1 MDDELTLAANCCGAG
16 NLSTQAVKPDNTKEA
31 RNVHNQLSV
40 QSVPVAIVEQ
50 AEEDVETLHGSIK
63 AGTVAQIVVAVIA
76 TIALIYLLKLVLVTT
91 LASIL
96 LAYVLEP
103 GVAGL
108 VRLRIPRAVGAL
120 ITVCAVLFLVVGIS
134 YFSYNR
140 ALDFVDELP
149 RYSTA
154 LRDTIGSIR
163 AKVDKLANQ
172 ARSVVEPP
180 KEHQKPVPVRV
191 EQSQGLTEAISENSS
206 TILDVL
212 LAIGFIPFLVY
223 FMLASKDHV
232 HVATVRLFPKE
243 HRLVAHRTVGRI
255 SGMIRSYILA
265 NFVVGL
271 GNALI
276 CGIVFWY
283 LGIHYFYFIGTISG
297 FVSLIPYLGVFLALF
312 PPLASGL
319 GTLYKTGL
327 ITVFI
332 TVVGMHAVT
341 MNLIFPKVIGPR
353 LSLNPL
359 AVSLS
364 LLFWSWIW
372 GAPGLIL
379 AIPILGAS
387 KIICD
392 YVDPLQS
399 LGSWLGNEAR
409 SQ

>member
-1 MDDELTLAANCCGAG
+1 LNTH
-16 NLSTQAVKPDNTKEA
+16 AVK
-31 RNVHNQLSV
+31 SV
-40 QSVPVAIVEQ
+40 QKQAGIDLQNRISDQSIPVAVVEQ
-50 AEEDVETLHGSIK
+50 AAEEVETLHGSIK
-63 AGTVAQIVVAVIA
+63 AGTIAQIVVAFIA
-76 TIALIYLLKLVLVTT
+76 IIGLIYLLKLVLVTA

-103 GVAGL
+103 AVAGL
-108 VRLRIPRAVGAL
+108 RRLRIPRTTGAL
-120 ITVCAVLFLVVGIS
+120 ITVTAALFLAVGVS

-154 LRDTIGSIR
+154 LRDTFGSMR
-163 AKVDKLANQ
+163 AKADKLANQ
-172 ARSVVEPP
+172 ARSVVEAPQAR
-180 KEHQKPVPVRV
+180 QKPVPVRI

-206 TILDVL
+206 TIADVL
-212 LAIGFIPFLVY
+212 LAIGFVPFLVY
-223 FMLASKDHV
+223 FMLAAKDHV

-255 SGMIRSYILA
+255 SGMIRIYLLA
-265 NFVVGL
+265 NLVVGL
-271 GNALI
+271 GNALV
-276 CGIVFWY
+276 CGFVFWY
-283 LGIHYFYFIGTISG
+283 IGIHYFYFIGAISG
-297 FVSLIPYLGVFLALF
+297 FVTLIPYLGVFLALL

-319 GTLYKTGL
+319 GTLHKTGM
-327 ITVFI
+327 ITVLV
-332 TVVGMHAVT
+332 TVVGMHGVT
-341 MNLIFPKVIGPR
+341 MNLIYPKFIGPR

-379 AIPILGAS
+379 AIPILGAL

-392 YVDPLQS
+392 YVDPLWN
-399 LGSWLGNEAR
+399 LGGWLGNDIR
-409 SQ
+409 SN

>member
-1 MDDELTLAANCCGAG
+1 MVPAA
-16 NLSTQAVKPDNTKEA
+16 V
-31 RNVHNQLSV
+31 
-40 QSVPVAIVEQ
+40 VEQ
-50 AEEDVETLHGSIK
+50 AAEDVETLQGSIK

-96 LAYVLEP
+96 LAYILEP
-103 GVAGL
+103 AVAGL
-108 VRLRIPRAVGAL
+108 MRLRIPRAVGAL
-120 ITVCAVLFLVVGIS
+120 ITVSAALFLAVGIS

-149 RYSTA
+149 HYSTT
-154 LRDTIGSIR
+154 LRNTIGSIR
-163 AKVDKLANQ
+163 AKADKLASQ

-180 KEHQKPVPVRV
+180 KAHQKPVPVRI
-191 EQSQGLTEAISENSS
+191 EQSQGLTEVVSENSS
-206 TILDVL
+206 TIIDVL
-212 LAIGFIPFLVY
+212 LAIGFVPFLVY

-255 SGMIRSYILA
+255 SGMIRSYLLA
-265 NFVVGL
+265 NLVVGL
-271 GNALI
+271 GNALV
-276 CGIVFWY
+276 CGFVFWF
-283 LGIHYFYFIGTISG
+283 LHIQYFYFIGAISG
-297 FVSLIPYLGVFLALF
+297 FVTLIPYLGIFFALI

-319 GTLYKTGL
+319 GTLHKAGI
-327 ITVFI
+327 ITVLA
-332 TVVGMHAVT
+332 TVVGMHGIT
-341 MNLIFPKVIGPR
+341 MNLIYPKVIGPR

-379 AIPILGAS
+379 AIPILGAL
-387 KIICD
+387 KIVCD
-392 YVDPLQS
+392 YVDPLQN
-399 LGSWLGNEAR
+399 LGSWLGNEVR
-409 SQ
+409 SN

>member
-1 MDDELTLAANCCGAG
+1 MDDASTVAANCCGAED
-16 NLSTQAVKPDNTKEA
+16 LSTHAVKPDNTKES
-31 RNVHNQLSV
+31 RDVNNQLSAR
-40 QSVPVAIVEQ
+40 SVPVAVVEHA
-50 AEEDVETLHGSIK
+50 AEEVETLHGSIK
-63 AGTVAQIVVAVIA
+63 AGTVAQIVVAFIA
-76 TIALIYLLKLVLVTT
+76 IIGLIYLLKLVLVTT

-103 GVAGL
+103 AVAGL
-108 VRLRIPRAVGAL
+108 LRLHIPRSVGAL
-120 ITVCAVLFLVVGIS
+120 ITVSFALLLALGIT

-140 ALDFVDELP
+140 ALDFADELP
-149 RYSTA
+149 HYSTA
-154 LRDTIGSIR
+154 LRNSLESIR
-163 AKVDKLANQ
+163 AKADKLADQ
-172 ARSVVEPP
+172 ARSVVEAP
-180 KEHQKPVPVRV
+180 KAHQKPVPVRI
-191 EQSQGLTEAISENSS
+191 EQSPGLTEIISENSS
-206 TILDVL
+206 TIAEVL
-212 LAIGFIPFLVY
+212 LAVGFVPFLVY

-271 GNALI
+271 GNALV

-297 FVSLIPYLGVFLALF
+297 FVTLIPYLGVFLALF

-319 GTLYKTGL
+319 GILHKTGL
-327 ITVFI
+327 ITVFM

-341 MNLIFPKVIGPR
+341 MNLIYPKVIGPR

-372 GAPGLIL
+372 GALGLIL
-379 AIPILGAS
+379 AIPILGAL

-392 YVDPLQS
+392 YVEPLQN
-399 LGSWLGNEAR
+399 LGSWLGNEIR

>member
-1 MDDELTLAANCCGAG
+1 MDVRSILAADYSGPGDLNKHAITSNETREASHPQNQFTEHSGSVAVAQ
-16 NLSTQAVKPDNTKEA
+16 QA
-31 RNVHNQLSV
+31 
-40 QSVPVAIVEQ
+40 
-50 AEEDVETLHGSIK
+50 AEEVETLQGSIK
-63 AGTVAQIVVAVIA
+63 AGTVAQIVVAIIA
-76 TIALIYLLKLVLVTT
+76 IIGLIYLLKLVLVTT

-103 GVAGL
+103 AVARL
-108 VRLRIPRAVGAL
+108 MRLRVPRAVGAL
-120 ITVCAVLFLVVGIS
+120 ITVCAALFLAVGIS

-140 ALDFVDELP
+140 VLDFVDELP
-149 RYSTA
+149 RYSTT
-154 LRDTIGSIR
+154 LRDTLGSIR
-163 AKVDKLANQ
+163 AKADRIANQ

-212 LAIGFIPFLVY
+212 LAIGFVPFLVY

-265 NFVVGL
+265 NFLVGV
-271 GNALI
+271 GNALV
-276 CGIVFWY
+276 CGFVFWY
-283 LGIHYFYFIGTISG
+283 LNIHYFYFIGAISG
-297 FVSLIPYLGVFLALF
+297 FVTLIPYLGVFLAVI

-319 GTLYKTGL
+319 GALHKAGI
-327 ITVFI
+327 ITVLV

-341 MNLIFPKVIGPR
+341 MNLIYPKVIGPR

-379 AIPILGAS
+379 AIPILGAL

-392 YVDPLQS
+392 YVDPLQNV
-399 LGSWLGNEAR
+399 GSWLGNEVHR
-409 SQ
+409 